1 MKFKE
6 ILERLKGLFNEKV
19 ENNDLKEEETM
30 KINGRVN
37 YLAQKWWKVWY
48 ARPLTESE
56 KAEYERDI
64 EAYEVDKNEVMLEMM
79 RIKNDIF

>member
-1 MKFKE
+1 MV
-6 ILERLKGLFNEKV
+6 G
-19 ENNDLKEEETM
+19 
-30 KINGRVN
+30 
-37 YLAQKWWKVWY
+37 Y